1 MKLFSDLGL
10 AETVLKAVEAEGYT
24 TPTPIQA
31 QVIPAMLDGRDILG
45 TAQTGTGK
53 TASFVLPLLHKLANG
68 RERPPQKCCGTLI
81 LAPTRE
87 LAAQIA
93 DSVRTYGQFGHA
105 KVAVVVG
112 GVKPGPQ
119 IKAMARGVDILVAT
133 PGRLLDHMHG
143 GAILLSH
150 TSTVILDEADQMLD
164 LGFMPAIRKIMAKVP
179 RERQTALLSAT
190 MPPAI
195 RKLANDFLNNPAE
208 VAVAPTARPIEKI
221 DQRVMLVDRS
231 AKRQLLIDILG
242 ASDVDRAIV
251 FTRTKRGADKVQ
263 RSLADAGLSA
273 AAIHGNKSQN
283 QRTKTLDG
291 FKSGSVKIL
300 VATDIAAR
308 GIDVDDV
315 SHVVNFELPNIPE
328 SYVHRI
334 GRTARAG
341 KSGIA
346 ISLCDGGEREF
357 LRDIEKLVGYSIKST
372 GNGGAND
379 LPEKQG
385 GRNSSREP
393 RNNAPRN
400 SRPGNRPSRNSR
412 PKTNSSGQGQGQGQ
426 GQRSEARPG
435 NEGDSDGLAR
445 MLGTKPGG
453 GRNTGGRGKG
463 GPGGGSRRRNSN
475 RKPESRQAQP
485 A

>member
-1 MKLFSDLGL
+1 MKHFSDLGL

-24 TPTPIQA
+24 NPTPIQE
-31 QVIPAMLDGRDILG
+31 QVIPAMLAGRDILG

-53 TASFVLPLLHKLANG
+53 TASFVLPLLHKLATG

-93 DSVRTYGQFGHA
+93 ESVRVYGQFGHT

-133 PGRLLDHMHG
+133 PGRLLDHMQG
-143 GAILLSH
+143 GAISLEQ
-150 TSTVILDEADQMLD
+150 TKTVILDEADQMLD
-164 LGFMPAIRKIMAKVP
+164 LGFMPAIRKIMARVP

-208 VAVAPTARPIEKI
+208 VAVAPTSRPIEKI
-221 DQRVMLVDRS
+221 DQQVILVDRS
-231 AKRQLLIDILG
+231 AKRSTLINILG
-242 ASDVDRAIV
+242 KPDVDRAIV

-263 RSLADAGLSA
+263 RALSDAGLSA

-283 QRTKTLDG
+283 QRTKALDG
-291 FKSGSVKIL
+291 FKSGGVTIL

-308 GIDVDDV
+308 GIDVDSV

-385 GRNSSREP
+385 GRGGNRQP
-393 RNNAPRN
+393 RNAAPKGG
-400 SRPGNRPSRNSR
+400 RPGNRPSRNNRSKSK
-412 PKTNSSGQGQGQGQ
+412 PSGQGQE
-426 GQRSEARPG
+426 QRREARPG

-453 GRNTGGRGKG
+453 GRSTGGRGAG
-463 GPGGGSRRRNSN
+463 GPGRGSRGRNN
-475 RKPESRQAQP
+475 KQGSRQTQP